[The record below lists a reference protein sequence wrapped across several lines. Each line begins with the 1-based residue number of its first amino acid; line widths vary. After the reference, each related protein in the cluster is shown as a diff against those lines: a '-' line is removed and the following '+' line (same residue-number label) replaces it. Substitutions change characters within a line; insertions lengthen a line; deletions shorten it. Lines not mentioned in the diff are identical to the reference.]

1 MGAGGFLTTRELV
14 RAMSKKSGLLPK
26 ESLDATKAVAEA
38 ISRSLTSGEHV
49 RIVNFGTFQSVKYP
63 SRAVRNPRNPAQ
75 KILML
80 AHAVPKFHPSGTFKE
95 RLRAKKPSQA
105 KTESFER
112 IATKPLQ
119 IPYVELTR
127 QTIPK
132 EVLSLIPEHIARLYQ
147 AVPVARPDERTLFV
161 AMIDP
166 GDQVA
171 LEFIKKRTGLNIVPR
186 LTTQADLNH
195 VLDQYSGIQGELA
208 EIVAAGKE
216 EEVAPVKTQAEGAGI
231 TAEAAAAPASRIV
244 SSLITRAVREHASDI
259 HVEPSES
266 GVEIRFRV
274 DGLLRK
280 VVTLPKEVKSA
291 IAARVKILSSL
302 KIDETRLP
310 QDGRFQMI
318 IDRGEVDFRVSFFPT
333 VNGEKIVL
341 RILDKSAGILT
352 LDQLGLRG
360 RGFDIVEDNIHKAHG
375 MTLVTG
381 PTGSGKTTTLYA
393 ILDRVREPKVNI
405 ITLEDPVE
413 YRLPGVNQGAVNPDI
428 GFTFA
433 TGLRSI
439 LRQDP
444 NIVMIGE
451 IRDTETAELA
461 VHAALTGHVVLST
474 LHTNDAA
481 GAAPRLIDMGVEP
494 FLITSSLNS
503 IVAQRLVRK
512 ICEHCKEKI
521 ALPEASL
528 IEVKKEID
536 LLPPKERTERKDKPL
551 TFFKGKGCAQCGD
564 TGYKGRIG
572 IFEILPVSETMKP
585 LILEKKGS
593 SAIQIQAVK
602 EGMTTL
608 KQDGVLKALDSITTL
623 EEVFRVTK
631 E

>member
-1 MGAGGFLTTRELV
+1 MTTRELV
-14 RAMSKKSGLLPK
+14 RKIAKKSGIPPQQGL
-26 ESLDATKAVAEA
+26 AVTKTVAEA
-38 ISRSLTSGEHV
+38 ISHTLTEGRGV
-49 RIVNFGTFQSVKYP
+49 RIVNFGTFQAVKYP
-63 SRAVRNPRNPAQ
+63 SRTVRNPRNPAQ

-95 RLRAKKPSQA
+95 RLRGKKISGTQA
-105 KTESFER
+105 APMRAISN
-112 IATKPLQ
+112 KPLQ
-119 IPYVELTR
+119 IPYVELTKESV
-127 QTIPK
+127 PK
-132 EVLSLIPEHIARLYQ
+132 EILALVPEHIARLYQ
-147 AVPVARPDERTLFV
+147 VVPLARPDERTLLV

-171 LEFIKKRTGLNIVPR
+171 LEFLKKRTGLNIVPR

-195 VLDQYSGIQGELA
+195 VLDQYSGLQAELEKIVEGAKPEEEEKKPEELA
-208 EIVAAGKE
+208 A
-216 EEVAPVKTQAEGAGI
+216 EVTPGAG
-231 TAEAAAAPASRIV
+231 AEAAAAPASRIV

-259 HVEPSES
+259 HVEPTEA
-266 GVEIRFRV
+266 GVDIRFRV

-280 VVTLPKEVKSA
+280 VVTLPREVKA
-291 IAARVKILSSL
+291 AMAARVKILTNL

-352 LDQLGLRG
+352 LEQLGLKG
-360 RGFDIVEDNIHKAHG
+360 RGFTVVEDNIHKAHG

-393 ILDRVREPKVNI
+393 VLDRVRKATVNI
-405 ITLEDPVE
+405 ITLEDPIE
-413 YRLPGVNQGAVNPDI
+413 YRMPGVNQGQVNADI

-444 NIVMIGE
+444 NVVMIGE

-512 ICEHCKEKI
+512 ICEHCREKVE
-521 ALPEASL
+521 LPEASL
-528 IEVKKEID
+528 TEVKKELD
-536 LLPPKERTERKDKPL
+536 LLPPQEKTERKDKPL
-551 TFFKGKGCAQCGD
+551 TFYKGKGCSQCGD

-572 IFEILPVSETMKP
+572 IFEILAVTETMKP

-593 SAIQIQAVK
+593 SAIQAQAIK
-602 EGMTTL
+602 EGMATL
-608 KQDGVLKALDSITTL
+608 KQDGILKAFDGITTL
-623 EEVFRVTK
+623 EEVWRVTK